1 MILNEEILGD
11 LLRDAAFAGG
21 YEISIEQR
29 WSGGNFLTI
38 FLKLLKPYIKDET
51 PAAEIQA

>member
-11 LLRDAAFAGG
+11 LMRDAAFAGG
-21 YEISIEQR
+21 YEFSFEQK

-38 FLKLLKPYIKDET
+38 FLKLLKPYTCDE
-51 PAAEIQA
+51 PPKENEE